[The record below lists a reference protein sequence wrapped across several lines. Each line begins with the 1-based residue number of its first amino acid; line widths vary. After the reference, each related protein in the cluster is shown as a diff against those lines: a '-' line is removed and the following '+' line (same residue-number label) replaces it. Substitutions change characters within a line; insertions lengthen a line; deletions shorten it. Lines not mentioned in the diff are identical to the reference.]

1 MNETIIKSFE
11 KSGLALLTDL
21 IDDNYGKTFH
31 FLEKEQ
37 EYFFNKYFN
46 LVNEEY
52 FSKWPKDTLHWWSRI
67 WEYPYVYYHIK
78 KHLDKISNKES
89 CKILDFG
96 AGVNFFLFAVANLGS
111 NVSCLDIDELCI
123 ESLLKIKS
131 VKNELNI
138 TPVLSKGSYLPFEDN
153 SFDIIYSVSVFEHLA
168 DLKSI
173 ILEIKRV
180 LKKNGILIITFD
192 VSLNDNY
199 ELTLSNHQKFCTT
212 LDENFNL
219 LFNYKPY
226 HPQNI
231 LTSENSVFPYYAKSL
246 KAETKYIIYNY
257 VVRPLL
263 LKRILPKPKK
273 LYLTVEGVVL
283 QKKD

>member
-1 MNETIIKSFE
+1 MISSIL
-11 KSGLALLTDL
+11 LA
-21 IDDNYGKTFH
+21 
-31 FLEKEQ
+31 
-37 EYFFNKYFN
+37 
-46 LVNEEY
+46 
-52 FSKWPKDTLHWWSRI
+52 
-67 WEYPYVYYHIK
+67 
-78 KHLDKISNKES
+78 
-89 CKILDFG
+89 
-96 AGVNFFLFAVANLGS
+96 
-111 NVSCLDIDELCI
+111 CLNTC
-123 ESLLKIKS
+123 
-131 VKNELNI
+131 
-138 TPVLSKGSYLPFEDN
+138 P
-153 SFDIIYSVSVFEHLA
+153 

-173 ILEIKRV
+173 ILKIKRV

-212 LDENFNL
+212 LEENFNL
-219 LFNYKPY
+219 LFNYKLY

-246 KAETKYIIYNY
+246 KAGTKYIIYNY